1 MTDRMTNEELDAA
14 LAEAIGK
21 YTDSDGD
28 RVVLRADEDGIT
40 LCGALQAWPD
50 LSPGWVNWSP
60 STCNG
65 DFSDIEHWI
74 EQRGWPWRS
83 SYEPLTKLYYYMV
96 HNLELPQIGHA
107 IGRESRMRAGCIAFL
122 RALGEGRDG

>member
-21 YTDSDGD
+21 YIDSDGD
-28 RVVLRADEDGIT
+28 RVVLRVDEDGIT

-50 LSPGWVNWSP
+50 LGPGWVNWSP

-83 SYEPLTKLYYYMV
+83 PTNPSLNYTTTWFTTWSFPRLGTRL
-96 HNLELPQIGHA
+96 G
-107 IGRESRMRAGCIAFL
+107 ESRG
-122 RALGEGRDG
+122 